1 MLNNQEIT
9 DLIIPASVT
18 SIGDFAFF
26 LCSGLTSVTI
36 PNSVTSIGDRAFLR
50 CSELTSVTI
59 PNSVTS
65 IGYSAFYGCSG
76 LTSITIG
83 NSVTSI
89 GERAFGDCSSLTS
102 ITCLGTTPPEADNLK
117 APTTT
122 CTLIVPQSAYNA
134 YVRHAYWGQFLNI
147 VPSSEMESSAPEV
160 YVNPAN
166 PAQKLLRNGQVY
178 ILKDDKT
185 YTIMGA
191 QIQ

>member
-1 MLNNQEIT
+1 
-9 DLIIPASVT
+9 
-18 SIGDFAFF
+18 
-26 LCSGLTSVTI
+26 
-36 PNSVTSIGDRAFLR
+36 
-50 CSELTSVTI
+50 
-59 PNSVTS
+59 
-65 IGYSAFYGCSG
+65 
-76 LTSITIG
+76 
-83 NSVTSI
+83 
-89 GERAFGDCSSLTS
+89 
-102 ITCLGTTPPEADNLK
+102 LGTTPPEANELA

-147 VPSSEMESSAPEV
+147 VPSSEMESSAPDI
-160 YVNPAN
+160 YINPAN